1 MQKKIIRSPLVPETG
16 GPFNLAVSYDGMIY
30 ISGLPP
36 FEEAFCTELREARR
50 LGKPL
55 PKMPDLDM
63 DTQVHIVMKHLKAL
77 LEAGGSNMDCLL
89 KVVVWLKDQSQM
101 GSFDKIYRSYFSSD
115 EALPTRTRIQAGRT
129 PFDCAL
135 EIDAI
140 GFIPKAS

>member
-1 MQKKIIRSPLVPETG
+1 MEKKIIRSPLVPETG
-16 GPFNLAVSYDGMIY
+16 GPFNLAVAHRGMIY

-36 FEEAFCTELREARR
+36 FEEGFCSDLREARR

-63 DTQVHIVMKHLKAL
+63 ETQTHIVMKHLKLL

-89 KVVVWLKDQSQM
+89 KVVVWLKDQSKM
-101 GSFDKIYRSYFSSD
+101 GPFDDIYRSYFSNND
-115 EALPTRTRIQAGRT
+115 ALPTRTRIQAGRT

-140 GFIPKAS
+140 GYIPEQK